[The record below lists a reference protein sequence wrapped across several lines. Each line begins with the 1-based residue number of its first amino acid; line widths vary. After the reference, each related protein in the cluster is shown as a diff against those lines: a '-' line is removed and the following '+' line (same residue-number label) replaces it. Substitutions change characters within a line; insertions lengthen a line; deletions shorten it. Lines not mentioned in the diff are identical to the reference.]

1 MSATGGL
8 NILVLCTGNSA
19 RSILGEA
26 LIAHKGAGRVRAYS
40 AGSQP
45 KGVPHPGALRLLARE
60 GYDVAGFR
68 SKSWDE
74 FAAPDAPHIDIAIT
88 VCGNAAGETC
98 PLFTGA
104 PVRAHWGLPDPA
116 DVTGDEAAVDA
127 AFVETYRLID
137 MRVRAM
143 LALPL
148 ETMAAAERR
157 AALNAIGQM
166 EGAA

>member
-1 MSATGGL
+1 MNDAGGL

-26 LIAHKGAGRVRAYS
+26 LIARKGADRVRAFS

-45 KGVPHPGALRLLARE
+45 KGVPHPGALGLLERE
-60 GYDVAGFR
+60 GYDISAFR

-74 FAAPDAPHIDIAIT
+74 FAAPDAPRIDIAIT

-98 PLFTGA
+98 PLFIGA

-116 DVTGDEAAVDA
+116 DVAGDKAAVDA
-127 AFVETYRLID
+127 AFAETYRLLD
-137 MRVRAM
+137 LRVRAM
-143 LALPL
+143 LTLPL
-148 ETMAAAERR
+148 EAMTPAERR
-157 AALNAIGQM
+157 DALNAIGAM
-166 EGAA
+166 AGAA

>member
-1 MSATGGL
+1 MTAGEGL

-26 LIAHKGAGRVRAYS
+26 LIARKGADRVRAFS

-45 KGVPHPGALRLLARE
+45 KGVPHPGALRLLERE
-60 GYDVAGFR
+60 GYDISAFR

-74 FAAPDAPHIDIAIT
+74 FAAPDAPRIDIAIT

-98 PLFTGA
+98 PLFIGA

-116 DVTGDEAAVDA
+116 DVAGDDAAVDA
-127 AFVETYRLID
+127 AFAETYRLLD
-137 MRVRAM
+137 LRVRAM
-143 LALPL
+143 LTLPL
-148 ETMAAAERR
+148 EAMTPAERR
-157 AALNAIGQM
+157 DALNAIGAM
-166 EGAA
+166 AGAA

>member
-1 MSATGGL
+1 MAAGDGL

-26 LIAHKGAGRVRAYS
+26 LIARKGADRVRAFS

-60 GYDVAGFR
+60 GYDTSAYR

-74 FAAPDAPHIDIAIT
+74 FAAPDAPRIDIAIT

-98 PLFTGA
+98 PLFIGA

-116 DVTGDEAAVDA
+116 DATGDEAAVDA
-127 AFVETYRLID
+127 AFAETYRLLD

-143 LALPL
+143 LTLPL
-148 ETMAAAERR
+148 ETMTPAERR
-157 AALNAIGQM
+157 DALNAIGAM
-166 EGAA
+166 AGAA

>member
-26 LIAHKGAGRVRAYS
+26 LIARKGAGRVCAYS

-60 GYDVAGFR
+60 GYDVVGFR

-74 FAAPDAPHIDIAIT
+74 FAVPGAPRIDIAIT

-98 PLFTGA
+98 PLFIGA

-116 DVTGDEAAVDA
+116 DVAGDEAAVDA
-127 AFVETYRLID
+127 AFAETWRLLD

-148 ETMAAAERR
+148 ETMSAAERR
-157 AALNAIGQM
+157 AALNSIGAM

>member
-1 MSATGGL
+1 MTKGEGL

-26 LIAHKGAGRVRAYS
+26 LIAHKGADRVRAFS

-45 KGVPHPGALRLLARE
+45 KGVPHPGALRLLERE
-60 GYDVAGFR
+60 GYDISAFR

-74 FAAPDAPHIDIAIT
+74 FAAPDAPRIDIAIT

-98 PLFTGA
+98 PLFIGA

-116 DVTGDEAAVDA
+116 DVAGDEAAVDA
-127 AFVETYRLID
+127 AFAETYRLLD
-137 MRVRAM
+137 LRVRAM
-143 LALPL
+143 LTLPL
-148 ETMAAAERR
+148 ETMTPAERR
-157 AALNAIGQM
+157 DALNAIGAM
-166 EGAA
+166 AGAA

>member
-26 LIAHKGAGRVRAYS
+26 LIARKGAGRVRAYS

-60 GYDVAGFR
+60 GYDVAAFR

-74 FAAPDAPHIDIAIT
+74 FAVPGAPRIDIAIT
-88 VCGNAAGETC
+88 VCGNAAGEAC
-98 PLFTGA
+98 PLFVGA

-116 DVTGDEAAVDA
+116 DVVGDEAAVDA
-127 AFVETYRLID
+127 AFAETWRLLD

-148 ETMAAAERR
+148 ETMSAPERR
-157 AALNAIGQM
+157 EALDSIGAM
-166 EGAA
+166 AGAA